1 MLAGD
6 DAKIRVWQVPE
17 GGLKETLTE
26 PKIIMQ
32 GRASKFYLLQVRRY
46 ADVCIV
52 CSRAIH
58 FAFPPICSLQKK
70 RDDLRVRVVHLSTEK
85 AEL

>member
-1 MLAGD
+1 MYLTCLSLFLCMLAGD

-32 GRASKFYLLQVRRY
+32 GRVLFIAS
-46 ADVCIV
+46 
-52 CSRAIH
+52 
-58 FAFPPICSLQKK
+58 
-70 RDDLRVRVVHLSTEK
+70 
-85 AEL
+85 